1 MGTRDDIC
9 SATDRIQ
16 EYFLQFLYYGNGGN
30 CFGKKT
36 LNKDTR
42 LNEWF
47 VPKFGPIKFRIFIGL
62 LFLPYTG
69 MCISF
74 TIIGSLISPIILWD
88 RVIAMSVIYALA
100 LGVSAHAADMLGS
113 KIKPWGKYLTKLQL
127 WLLIISGLIVA
138 YAIGIYY

>member
-42 LNEWF
+42 INEWF
-47 VPKFGPIKFRIFIGL
+47 VPKFGPIKFRVFIGL

-69 MCISF
+69 MCVSF
-74 TIIGSLISPIILWD
+74 VIIGSMLADEIAWD
-88 RVIAMSVIYALA
+88 RVGAITLIYILA
-100 LGVSAHAADMLGS
+100 LGISAHIADNL
-113 KIKPWGKYLTKLQL
+113 
-127 WLLIISGLIVA
+127 
-138 YAIGIYY
+138 